1 MLDEFGIPSA
11 LVNLSG
17 PFPRLALYDLLFQD
31 LHDFHEFLEC
41 RYYQGNLSDLL
52 ELSAIQELEYHFDL
66 LRQHLLKYLCHPK
79 WMNQIIFQSD
89 NFHVKKSPHFITLDS
104 KNVKSHEKCFFPYT
118 WSCWSNYSFRTK
130 QTFQSCFTSLTP
142 VSFFSFFA
150 RHSWLPNFTWVPLYS
165 FGTYWAWPTIR
176 TFCTIR
182 TLRSL
187 FSKFTSVSR
196 GSCITRSAFRTSSLN
211 TFNFAWRT

>member
-52 ELSAIQELEYHFDL
+52 ELSAIQELEYHFHL
-66 LRQHLLKYLCHPK
+66 LRQHLLKCLCHPK

-89 NFHVKKSPHFITLDS
+89 NFHVKKCPRFITLDS
-104 KNVKSHEKCFFPYT
+104 KNVKSHEKY
-118 WSCWSNYSFRTK
+118 
-130 QTFQSCFTSLTP
+130 
-142 VSFFSFFA
+142 FFSLHLVLLVQLILWHQANLLVLLHLFDPCF
-150 RHSWLPNFTWVPLYS
+150 LFLL
-165 FGTYWAWPTIR
+165 
-176 TFCTIR
+176 FCQ
-182 TLRSL
+182 
-187 FSKFTSVSR
+187 
-196 GSCITRSAFRTSSLN
+196 AFLAAQLHLSSLV
-211 TFNFAWRT
+211 FLRDILGMAHHPHLLYH